1 LLLSLPRASNL
12 SIHRTG
18 WKAPVSDLHVRFN
31 QEERKW
37 FMALNL
43 GEMTTEEKLRAMEM
57 LWDDICR
64 SAPDFSSPSW
74 HEDVLRERERR
85 IRDGKDK
92 FVDWDQ
98 AKKDILDS
106 TP

>member
-1 LLLSLPRASNL
+1 M
-12 SIHRTG
+12 T
-18 WKAPVSDLHVRFN
+18 
-31 QEERKW
+31 
-37 FMALNL
+37 LNL

-57 LWDDICR
+57 LWDDLCR

-74 HEDVLRERERR
+74 HQDVLAERERK

-98 AKKDILDS
+98 AKKDILNS
-106 TP
+106 IP